1 MRLEDNVWAADFPF
15 HDEDPRNVSQLGL
28 VPDAEPML
36 SQSSVL
42 FLLLLFFSLNSRS
55 CHTCISF
62 VFPQWNISQNC
73 FPCSDTNANLC
84 IIPILVYVLL
94 T

>member
-1 MRLEDNVWAADFPF
+1 MWAADFPF

-28 VPDAEPML
+28 VADAEPML

-62 VFPQWNISQNC
+62 FSPNGTFHKFVFLAQTLMLIS
-73 FPCSDTNANLC
+73 
-84 IIPILVYVLL
+84 V
-94 T
+94 